1 MPHKKPPVDCTRWIV
16 FRLGHLGDVIL
27 TTGVLEYLGRTYG
40 WEFVFITRE
49 AFADVLR
56 NHPHIS
62 RVLTLRQ
69 DQLDARAL
77 LALRNDMT
85 GEFKG
90 WGLLDLHG
98 TLRSRL
104 FSLGWPGP
112 ILRSPKMAV
121 ARRLFLA
128 SRGRLFG
135 EALRAHNVPQRY
147 FMAVSAPPPEAAAL
161 APHIYLSDDEL
172 RGARRRL
179 GALFA
184 PDTHP
189 VALHP
194 YATHALKVWP
204 ARHWRTLTARL
215 DAAGIP
221 WLVLGRGASLFPGD
235 RRDLSNSTSLRESC
249 AIIAQCRSL
258 VTGDSG
264 PMHLASAAGTSV
276 LALFG
281 PTTREWGFYPEGPRD
296 RVLETSLPCRPCSL
310 HGGLACPRAGECLA
324 SITPEEVLRALEAV
338 TP

>member
-1 MPHKKPPVDCTRWIV
+1 MPHKKPPADRTRWIV

-40 WEFVFITRE
+40 WEFVFVTRE

-56 NHPHIS
+56 NHPHIR

-69 DQLDARAL
+69 DQLDARAIL
-77 LALRNDMT
+77 TLRKDLA
-85 GEFKG
+85 GEYKG
-90 WGLLDLHG
+90 WGLLDLHD

-112 ILRSPKMAV
+112 VLRFPKMSV

-147 FMAVSAPPPEAAAL
+147 FMAVNAPPPEAAAL
-161 APHIYLSDDEL
+161 VPRIHLSDDEL

-184 PDTHP
+184 PDARP
-189 VALHP
+189 VILHP
-194 YATHALKVWP
+194 YATHALKIWP

-215 DAAGIP
+215 DDAGIP
-221 WLVLGRGASLFPGD
+221 WLVLGRGPSLFPGD
-235 RRDLSNSTSLRESC
+235 RRDFSNSTSLRESC
-249 AIIAQCRSL
+249 AIIAQSGSL

-264 PMHLASAAGTSV
+264 PMHLAGAVNTPA

-281 PTTREWGFYPEGPRD
+281 PTTREWGFYPAGPRD

-310 HGGLACPRAGECLA
+310 HGLACCPRAGECLE
-324 SITPEEVLRALEAV
+324 SITPDEVLHALEIAAN
-338 TP
+338 